1 MRIKLFLRLTVG
13 FLLACAACFVHAQTV
28 PAATEGNLP
37 LAVGAGFS
45 GYNPDYNTGHLLG
58 GALWMDYFPSQ
69 VPHFLQG
76 IGIEAEARDLS
87 LGRSSSQPSN
97 LREDTIEGGVIYS
110 WRHFHNVHPYGKFLM
125 GYGNT
130 DYRSLP
136 GAVVAW
142 RGHDSRTI
150 TIAGG
155 GVDIKAFQ
163 HIWLRADYEYQ
174 SWPDFFKGTKNPAMN
189 PQGFTVGALYR
200 FGGRHFR

>member
-1 MRIKLFLRLTVG
+1 MRIKIFPRLTIASLFV
-13 FLLACAACFVHAQTV
+13 CAACSVLAQTV

-45 GYNPDYNTGHLLG
+45 AYSPDYNTGHLFG
-58 GALWMDYFPSQ
+58 GTLWMDYFPSQ

-87 LGRSSSQPSN
+87 FGRSSTLPANMRQ
-97 LREDTIEGGVIYS
+97 DTIEGGVIYS
-110 WRHFHNVHPYGKFLM
+110 WRHFRNIRPYGKFLM

-130 DYRSLP
+130 DYQSSTTDL
-136 GAVVAW
+136 
-142 RGHDSRTI
+142 RGHQSRTV

-155 GVDIKAFQ
+155 GVDIKAYK
-163 HIWLRADYEYQ
+163 HIWARVDYEYQ
-174 SWPDFFKGTKNPAMN
+174 SWPDFFKHPAPIPGDAMH